1 MLPDPVTHRV
11 QRIAPT
17 LEAAGIPYA
26 IGGAIVLFYQSV
38 PRTTVDVD
46 INVFLPESEA
56 ERVLRVLVPLFDGF
70 GDAKAA
76 EEVLRTGQ
84 TRVFWDPVFIDLF
97 FMNMEFLESASART
111 IEVPFADVTIR
122 TLSAEDL
129 VICKA
134 MFNRRKDWAD
144 IEQLLFVQ
152 GGRFDY
158 DYTLQWLTG
167 MVGYDDERVRELD
180 KIAAEVAE
188 WEASLPSDPSEAAG
202 SDAP

>member
-11 QRIAPT
+11 QSIAPT

-38 PRTTVDVD
+38 PRTTTDVD

-56 ERVLRVLVPLFDGF
+56 ERVLHVLEPLFEGF
-70 GDAKAA
+70 GDERAVR
-76 EEVLRTGQ
+76 EVRQTGQ
-84 TRVFWDPVFIDLF
+84 TRVFWEPVFVDLF
-97 FMNMEFLESASART
+97 FMNMEFLESAATRT
-111 IEVPFADVTIR
+111 IEVPFADITIR

-144 IEQLLFVQ
+144 VEQLLFVQ
-152 GGRFDY
+152 GKRFDLG
-158 DYTLQWLTG
+158 YTRQWLTT
-167 MVGYDDERVRELD
+167 MVGDDDERVRELD
-180 KIAAEVAE
+180 TIAAEVAE
-188 WEASLPSDPSEAAG
+188 WEASLPGEPTEAPG